1 MIQNR
6 KGTVLLID
14 DSSFMLDLISAMLEG
29 SEFEVIGTA
38 KNGTEGLEKYKQ
50 LKPNLV
56 LLDIIMPGETGA
68 ETLSRILECDPQA
81 KVIMVSSLGTQ
92 EKVIECL
99 EKGAKSFLQKPFEPE
114 GIVKLLSKVSEEK

>member
-1 MIQNR
+1 MTQTK

-38 KNGTEGLEKYKQ
+38 KNGAEGLEKYKQ
-50 LKPNLV
+50 LKPDLV
-56 LLDIIMPGETGA
+56 LLDIVMPGETGA
-68 ETLSRILECDPQA
+68 ETLSKILEYDPQA

-99 EKGAKSFLQKPFEPE
+99 EKGAKNFLQKPFEPE
-114 GIVKLLSKVSEEK
+114 GIIKLLNKVLEEK